1 MLDRVRNF
9 LPLMSAA
16 NEELNKK
23 IKKDG
28 ADAVNIENVTS
39 ENSPHVAM
47 VNNNIINYYLFIYFN
62 IYYLLN
68 EIDDFYILIL

>member
-23 IKKDG
+23 IRKDG

-47 VNNNIINYYLFIYFN
+47 VNNNNNLF
-62 IYYLLN
+62 
-68 EIDDFYILIL
+68 ILILYLYLYFNNYIY